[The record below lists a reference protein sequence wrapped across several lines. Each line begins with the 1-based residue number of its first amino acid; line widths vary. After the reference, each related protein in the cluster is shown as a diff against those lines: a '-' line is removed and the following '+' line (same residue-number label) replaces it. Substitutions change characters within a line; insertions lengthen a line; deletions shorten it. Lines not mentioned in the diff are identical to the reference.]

1 MEVYIPN
8 PVEDLSSSIGLH
20 IVTGSHHDKS
30 KSQDE
35 HHQRVALWPTPNIE
49 DFRQWELENATNE
62 AGHDGGRSSERVL
75 LKGARYIGRQR
86 RGHCL
91 LHGIDE
97 INDPDPRTR

>member
-1 MEVYIPN
+1 
-8 PVEDLSSSIGLH
+8 
-20 IVTGSHHDKS
+20 
-30 KSQDE
+30 
-35 HHQRVALWPTPNIE
+35 
-49 DFRQWELENATNE
+49 
-62 AGHDGGRSSERVL
+62 VL